1 MEAILEMFTSLL
13 GNVDLS
19 ALLGEIDLSGLLGGL
34 DITTLIESIDLEA
47 IISTFTTAVSYR
59 SQIIATFI

>member
-19 ALLGEIDLSGLLGGL
+19 ALLGSL

-47 IISTFTTAVSYR
+47 IVSTFTTAVSYL
-59 SQIIATFI
+59 SQIIATFM